1 MGEFAERLHRKLA
14 SKADNLPTKEPK
26 RRPGELLPG
35 GVKDI
40 PTLIKEGLDPI
51 HAVYVFMQ
59 NFTANFAEGVGQ
71 MPEMKAWARVV
82 EKAEDE
88 YMPAGPPMSPLT
100 GSYFWMW
107 ALYDLRIG
115 KSTDS
120 LASCQIALNDVLLMN
135 EHQLDAAKKLAASQM
150 GIYEQIGMEGSH
162 VVLRE
167 LITEKQFLVHC
178 PSGYHGRKG
187 ELWYVRLLPPLEPQL
202 AHYWVAM
209 TTPYILI
216 GASKS
221 DWIAFLKRT
230 MLHCDGPSDL
240 TRLRNLL
247 KFGLEPNYWNEF
259 VFKAYHHHQ
268 HDAVILTG
276 IPDMKATLPHA

>member
-1 MGEFAERLHRKLA
+1 MGEYAKRLHRKLA

-40 PTLIKEGLDPI
+40 ETLINEGIDPI

-59 NFTANFAEGVGQ
+59 NLTSQFAEAVAQ
-71 MPEMKAWARVV
+71 LPEMKKWAQVV
-82 EKAEDE
+82 GKAEDE

-115 KSTDS
+115 TSTDTM
-120 LASCQIALNDVLLMN
+120 AHCQIAANDVIQMN
-135 EHQLDAAKKLAASQM
+135 PHQLDAAKKLERSRM
-150 GIYEQIGMEGSH
+150 GIYEYTGTDGPH
-162 VVLRE
+162 VRLKE
-167 LITEKQFLVHC
+167 LITDSHYTCHC
-178 PSGYHGRKG
+178 PAGYVGNKG
-187 ELWYVRLLPPLEPQL
+187 ELWYVRLLPPLEPEH
-202 AHYWVAM
+202 AIYWVAM

-216 GASKS
+216 NASKE
-221 DWIAFLKRT
+221 DWITFLKRA
-230 MLHCDGPSDL
+230 MVQFEGQNEAA
-240 TRLRNLL
+240 RLYYLM
-247 KFGLEPNYWNEF
+247 KTGSEPNYWNEF

-268 HDAVILTG
+268 QDAVFLTG
-276 IPDMKATLPHA
+276 IPDLESSLPHA

>member
-1 MGEFAERLHRKLA
+1 MGEFAKKLHRKLA

-35 GVKDI
+35 GVKDLE
-40 PTLIKEGLDPI
+40 TLIKDGLDPV

-59 NFTANFAEGVGQ
+59 NLTARFGELVSNL
-71 MPEMKAWARVV
+71 PEMKAWADAVT
-82 EKAEDE
+82 KAEDE
-88 YMPAGPPMSPLT
+88 YLPSGPPMSPLT

-115 KSTDS
+115 KSTDT
-120 LASCQIALNDVLLMN
+120 LAYCQIAANDVIWMN
-135 EHQLDAAKKLAASQM
+135 AYQLEAAQKMEASRM
-150 GIYEQIGMEGSH
+150 GIYEHMGMQGSYI
-162 VVLRE
+162 LLQE
-167 LITEKQFLVHC
+167 LITDDYYVCHC
-178 PSGYHGRKG
+178 PTGYHGHKG

-202 AHYWVAM
+202 ANYWVAM
-209 TTPYILI
+209 TTPYILLDV
-216 GASKS
+216 SKA
-221 DWIAFLKRT
+221 DWITFLKRT
-230 MLHCDGPSDL
+230 MIHCEGANEA

-268 HDAVILTG
+268 TDAVFLTG